1 MRTNIQRLVSALRI
15 DWLSMAQGKCKA
27 PQDILSEL
35 GVDDLYNF
43 IGVEFQAT
51 DKEVQIADC
60 CYLFL

>member
-1 MRTNIQRLVSALRI
+1 
-15 DWLSMAQGKCKA
+15 MAQGSTKA

-51 DKEVQIADC
+51 DKEVR
-60 CYLFL
+60 LFSGMILPCIGENLIIINSVST